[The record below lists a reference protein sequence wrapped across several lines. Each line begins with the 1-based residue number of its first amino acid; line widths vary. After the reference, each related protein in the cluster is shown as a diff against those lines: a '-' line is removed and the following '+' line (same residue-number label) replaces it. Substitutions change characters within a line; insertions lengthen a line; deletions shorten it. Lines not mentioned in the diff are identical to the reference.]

1 VAERKPL
8 RVDLNDPDLAIAV
21 LPLVSRAE
29 VLGLMEVIAS
39 PAAIGSGWKGLKGVA
54 DQGGLS
60 LRMLEEG
67 ASLQRQLGSARTL
80 SRLAHT
86 LVRTRSTTKAVAEVA
101 RVCHEAFGL
110 PVIAWAVKADLTR
123 LTLLTQHGLS
133 SAASDRLQ
141 KQLRNIRRLTTAG
154 SEAPSHLL
162 HSLTRSA
169 GVEEATVLDARD
181 AVVVIGGR
189 SAEITSAVQF
199 IQPMLTDVLR
209 RLGILAL
216 ADLHHERLDLGISW
230 TAHELRGPL
239 TGTRAVIDL
248 LLQTADDES
257 RTKHLLKRSR
267 EDLDRMSALVDG
279 ALRVTMTDQSLVR
292 RPTPLM
298 QVIQD
303 AINMCKAE
311 RPNVDIVVGNKAD
324 VVMQADPP
332 HLIGAIANVLRNSL
346 WHSPPSSP
354 IEIDVVTR
362 GTAVQVRITDQG
374 PRVSGADR
382 EMIFDPFGRGE
393 SPRAVGRG
401 KGLGLF
407 IARRVIESHGGTI
420 KVGSSS
426 SGAMFVIELP
436 VAVERR
442 QASAS

>member
-1 VAERKPL
+1 
-8 RVDLNDPDLAIAV
+8 
-21 LPLVSRAE
+21 
-29 VLGLMEVIAS
+29 
-39 PAAIGSGWKGLKGVA
+39 
-54 DQGGLS
+54 
-60 LRMLEEG
+60 
-67 ASLQRQLGSARTL
+67 
-80 SRLAHT
+80 
-86 LVRTRSTTKAVAEVA
+86 
-101 RVCHEAFGL
+101 
-110 PVIAWAVKADLTR
+110 LT
-123 LTLLTQHGLS
+123 GIE
-133 SAASDRLQ
+133 D
-141 KQLRNIRRLTTAG
+141 
-154 SEAPSHLL
+154 
-162 HSLTRSA
+162 
-169 GVEEATVLDARD
+169 ATVLDARD

-189 SAEITSAVQF
+189 SPEITSAVKF

-216 ADLHHERLDLGISW
+216 ADLHSERLDLGISW

-292 RPTPLM
+292 RPTSLM

-311 RPNVDIVVGNKAD
+311 RSNIDFIVRNKAD
-324 VVMQADPP
+324 VVLQADPP

-354 IEIDVVTR
+354 IEIDVVNQ
-362 GTAVQVRITDQG
+362 GMVVQMRITDQG

-436 VAVERR
+436 VAEERR